1 MRFVSVLWEVLAG
14 NNLGF
19 NSPPFVVAA
28 RPFTLTLVKK
38 LLHSHPV
45 SQFEPKNSK
54 FFEIPDLPRGRDEM
68 GGSLHE
74 DDLLGPGELAA
85 TGEAQRNWVVGNG
98 SNQFFEDSRSRHFKV
113 VEAAACPFQNLMQSF
128 KPI

>member
-1 MRFVSVLWEVLAG
+1 
-14 NNLGF
+14 
-19 NSPPFVVAA
+19 
-28 RPFTLTLVKK
+28 
-38 LLHSHPV
+38 
-45 SQFEPKNSK
+45 
-54 FFEIPDLPRGRDEM
+54 M

-113 VEAAACPFQNLMQSF
+113 LEAAACPFQNLMQSLEV
-128 KPI
+128 